1 MVKERIFGY
10 DALKAISAFLVVLF
24 HVYSIDYGYKEGEYY
39 YPTTVLVL
47 WLFTACSVP
56 LFFMINGALTIG
68 RSYSF
73 KTKIIK
79 SLRLL
84 FIGVFWGLVLKLFYV
99 VRYQDFSVFNSIKI
113 TRYWFFFALA
123 WLSLLPFLLNKVPK
137 RFKIGIIIGLLIFPF
152 FSNFVWDL
160 IIFIKPSVTMPSWG
174 HSGFCKLYGLVY
186 LYAGHYV
193 SHFKYRRKLSL
204 FYFLVGLSLLAFEA
218 TAVINYRHEQ
228 LDDLALYSFPTIGAL
243 LLSIAIF
250 MRIKVWNPKSMKI
263 RQLFVFLGNNSM
275 GIYIIHILLLVVVRG
290 LIPELQT
297 MTFHPIIVLLIA
309 LAYTL
314 ISAVISEL
322 IRRSPLA
329 FLMRF

>member
-39 YPTTVLVL
+39 YPTIVLVL

-73 KTKIIK
+73 KTIAIK

-84 FIGVFWGLVLKLFYV
+84 FIGVFWGLVLRLFYV
-99 VRYQDFSVFNSIKI
+99 VRYQDFSVFNTINI

-123 WLSLLPFLLNKVPK
+123 WLSFLPFFIKKVPECF
-137 RFKIGIIIGLLIFPF
+137 RMGIIIGILVFPF
-152 FSNFVWDL
+152 ISNFVWDL
-160 IIFIKPSVTMPSWG
+160 NIFLNPSVTMPSWG

-186 LYAGHYV
+186 LYVGYYV
-193 SHFKYRRKLSL
+193 SQIKYRKKSSL
-204 FYFLVGLSLLAFEA
+204 FCFVVGLSFLAFEA

-228 LDDLALYSFPTIGAL
+228 LDDFALFISDNRCAI
-243 LLSIAIF
+243 SIDS
-250 MRIKVWNPKSMKI
+250 N
-263 RQLFVFLGNNSM
+263 
-275 GIYIIHILLLVVVRG
+275 ILEYKG
-290 LIPELQT
+290 ME
-297 MTFHPIIVLLIA
+297 
-309 LAYTL
+309 
-314 ISAVISEL
+314 S
-322 IRRSPLA
+322 
-329 FLMRF
+329 